1 MKNQMKL
8 LMLAFAI
15 VAFTFSA
22 NAELGLKYSALAK
35 EKKTAS
41 TSGSGAAAKGNFIIQ
56 ADFNLGSTH
65 PGLRTGGYWGGYY
78 GYGGFVPGFTL
89 NLDYNVHDYA
99 SVGGYIGYGAR
110 HGLHHLAV
118 GARGTF
124 HWWQLLDDKVSA
136 DLKSDKIDFYMPVHL
151 GVYMY
156 MGGGT
161 TARFNGG
168 AGLGFRYYFV
178 DNIGVNMEWGRQE
191 MSWAKIGV
199 QFKL

>member
-1 MKNQMKL
+1 MKNQLKFL
-8 LMLAFAI
+8 LFALTLI
-15 VAFTFSA
+15 TLSYSA
-22 NAELGLKYSALAK
+22 NAELGLNYASFSAK
-35 EKKTAS
+35 GDKKS
-41 TSGSGAAAKGNFIIQ
+41 DSNSGGGAAAKGNFIIQ

-65 PGLRTGGYWGGYY
+65 PGFRYY
-78 GYGGFVPGFTL
+78 YGGFVPGFTL

-99 SVGGYIGYGAR
+99 SVGAYIGYGAR
-110 HGLHHLAV
+110 YRLHHLAV
-118 GARGTF
+118 GARGSF

-136 DLKSDKIDFYMPVHL
+136 DLKSDKIDIYMPVHL

-168 AGLGFRYYFV
+168 AGFGFRYYFI
-178 DNIGVNMEWGRQE
+178 DNIGVNVEFGRQE
-191 MSWAKIGV
+191 MSWAKLGF

>member
-1 MKNQMKL
+1 MKNQLKFL
-8 LMLAFAI
+8 LFALTI
-15 VAFTFSA
+15 ITFTYSA
-22 NAELGLKYSALAK
+22 NAELGLNYASFAK
-35 EKKTAS
+35 GDKKS
-41 TSGSGAAAKGNFIIQ
+41 KSESSGGGAAAKGNFIIQ

-65 PGLRTGGYWGGYY
+65 PGSRGWGYY
-78 GYGGFVPGFTL
+78 RGGGFVPGFTL

-99 SVGGYIGYGAR
+99 SVGGFIGYGAR
-110 HGLHHLAV
+110 YGLHHLAI

-168 AGLGFRYYFV
+168 AGLGIRYYFV
-178 DNIGVNMEWGRQE
+178 DNIGINMEFGRQE
-191 MSWAKIGV
+191 MSWAKLGF

>member
-1 MKNQMKL
+1 MKNQLKL
-8 LMLAFAI
+8 FLLAFA
-15 VAFTFSA
+15 VVTFAFSA
-22 NAELGLKYSALAK
+22 NAELGLNYASYAK
-35 EKKTAS
+35 DSKTKS
-41 TSGSGAAAKGNFIIQ
+41 SGGGGGAAAKGNFIIQ

-65 PGLRTGGYWGGYY
+65 PGSKKWGYWGG
-78 GYGGFVPGFTL
+78 GYGFVPGFTL

-110 HGLHHLAV
+110 YKIHHIAV
-118 GARGTF
+118 GARGSF

-136 DLKSDKIDFYMPVHL
+136 DLKSDKIDFYLPVHL

-156 MGGGT
+156 AGGGVN
-161 TARFNGG
+161 AHFNGG

-178 DNIGVNMEWGRQE
+178 DNIGVNLEWGRQE
-191 MSWAKIGV
+191 MSYAKIGV